1 MSWSPF
7 YNFFDRDGFYN
18 KENGAEDE
26 WFKFYVNNETRLH
39 KTWTGRSE
47 LSLSITDRY
56 GSSSEQHTGR
66 SRSKSIIYL
75 PSPQNNKLMYN
86 YISLTRETFYYVWS
100 ILSINNLFILFKLS
114 VTVEALSIHI
124 HSERSQPFPPFG
136 VSNRMKRDSMLK
148 SYTTVS
154 WKG

>member
-7 YNFFDRDGFYN
+7 YNFFDRDGFHD
-18 KENGAEDE
+18 KENGAEVE

-56 GSSSEQHTGR
+56 GGSSEQHTGQ

-86 YISLTRETFYYVWS
+86 YISLTRETLTMSDPYCQLIICSSFSNYWWQLKHFPS
-100 ILSINNLFILFKLS
+100 IFTLKDPNHFLHL
-114 VTVEALSIHI
+114 V
-124 HSERSQPFPPFG
+124 FPIG
-136 VSNRMKRDSMLK
+136 WREIQC
-148 SYTTVS
+148 
-154 WKG
+154 WKAKC